1 MARQNQ
7 NPGSNV
13 GANISN
19 AQVAQV
25 AALSDEAETPAPEAV
40 AEPEI
45 PPAEQIAALQ
55 AKINA
60 LKAATQPLYE
70 AEPGSTVRPT
80 EGMRHL
86 TLGTPIFNAGRPT
99 GRAG

>member
-7 NPGSNV
+7 NPGLNAANV
-13 GANISN
+13 NN
-19 AQVAQV
+19 AQAAQA
-25 AALSDEAETPAPEAV
+25 AALDDDAETPAPEVLAK
-40 AEPEI
+40 PEVS
-45 PPAEQIAALQ
+45 PAERIAALQ
-55 AKINA
+55 AEINA
-60 LKAATQPLYE
+60 LTAANSLPHE
-70 AEPGSTVRPT
+70 IDPGSTVRPT